1 MNQIRCLIADDEQ
14 LAISIIESH
23 LAKLPNLMVTGTC
36 TNGIQVYQFLK
47 ENPVDLLFL
56 DIQMPELTGLELLRT
71 LKDPPSVILTTAY
84 REFALEGFEFNVIDY
99 LLKPI
104 SFERFLKAISKFES
118 IGSTKIINYTS
129 VPQQLNSFDQ
139 PFIYVKS
146 DKKMVRVMLKDIQ
159 YIEGLKGFINIH
171 TADRDIITYQTL
183 YDLEENLSPDHFV
196 RIHRSF
202 IISLNFVTAFS
213 ASHVEIGTKELPI
226 GGSYAEALQKK
237 LHS

>member
-1 MNQIRCLIADDEQ
+1 MNKIRCLVADDEQ
-14 LAISIIESH
+14 LAVGIIESH
-23 LAKLPNLMVTGTC
+23 LSKLPDFIVTGIC
-36 TNGIQVYQFLK
+36 NNGTQVYQFLK
-47 ENPVDLLFL
+47 KHPVDLLFL

-71 LKDPPSVILTTAY
+71 LKDSPPAILTTAS

-104 SFERFLKAISKFES
+104 SFERFLKAVTKFES
-118 IGSTKIINYTS
+118 IGSTNLINYTS

-139 PFIYVKS
+139 HFIYVKS
-146 DKKMVRVMLKDIQ
+146 DKKMVRVMVKDIQ
-159 YIEGLKGFINIH
+159 YIEGLKGYIKIH

-226 GGSYAEALQKK
+226 GASYAEALQKK
-237 LHS
+237 LHG

>member
-1 MNQIRCLIADDEQ
+1 MSKIRCVIADDEQ
-14 LAISIIESH
+14 LAIDVIESH
-23 LAKLPNLMVTGTC
+23 LTKLPDFSITGIC
-36 TNGIQVYQFLK
+36 RNGTQVYQFLK
-47 ENPVDLLFL
+47 KQPVDLLFL

-71 LKDPPSVILTTAY
+71 LKDPPPIILTTAS
-84 REFALEGFEFNVIDY
+84 REFALDGFEFNVVDY

-118 IGSTKIINYTS
+118 IGSAKFMNYPS
-129 VPQQLNSFDQ
+129 VLQPSNTLAQ

-146 DKKMVRVMLKDIQ
+146 DKKMVRVMVRDIQ
-159 YIEGLKGFINIH
+159 YIEGLKGFIKIH

-183 YDLEENLSPDHFV
+183 YELEENLSPDHFI

-213 ASHVEIGTKELPI
+213 ASHVEIGTIELPI
-226 GGSYAEALQKK
+226 GGSFAEALQIK
-237 LHS
+237 LRS